1 VRAWQAKVRVLHDF
15 IREKRLPV
23 FRRARGL
30 LEGIERAEGV
40 PGTESLVEE
49 EARRWREQLAE
60 LVVSGRAAREW
71 KDLTAA
77 LIPLQERFREVYA
90 TLHQRRD
97 EAVAQAN
104 AVGLLPF
111 NWRVA
116 GQSHWPSLGEPA
128 QRGWASTLQLE
139 GSRPIALAVG
149 NRTAQGGWAS
159 TLQLEGS
166 RPISLAVVG

>member
-1 VRAWQAKVRVLHDF
+1 MRAWQAKVRVLHDF

-30 LEGIERAEGV
+30 LEEIERAEGV

-71 KDLTAA
+71 EDLTAA
-77 LIPLQERFREVYA
+77 LIPLQERFREVYI

-97 EAVAQAN
+97 EAVAQARGRLEMAGVPVRN
-104 AVGLLPF
+104 SLLPYECRGLEWDE
-111 NWRVA
+111 NNLCCAYCRA
-116 GQSHWPSLGEPA
+116 ALGEPA
-128 QRGWASTLQLE
+128 QRGWAST
-139 GSRPIALAVG
+139 SS
-149 NRTAQGGWAS
+149 TGG
-159 TLQLEGS
+159 
-166 RPISLAVVG
+166 